1 MLLIAGKHP
10 DSHQMSYTPLL
21 HNEDPV
27 LNDEFLGKV
36 PEEIGMLKWT
46 GLECP
51 CIIEFI
57 KRVKGEKQER
67 GCRTAYRSLI
77 N

>member
-36 PEEIGMLKWT
+36 SEEDCHAKIDRNVHYA
-46 GLECP
+46 ED
-51 CIIEFI
+51 
-57 KRVKGEKQER
+57 
-67 GCRTAYRSLI
+67 LI
-77 N
+77 